1 MVLDSTLFGWHVCST
16 ESFHEQSNEHR
27 NARNLHKMGYDKR
40 GENEFLSALGNSEMY
55 MQNIGQCIN
64 EFFTSF
70 TSWIKE
76 LCIESLIDCYESN
89 HHDYIVMMAETIVKD
104 PKKIIKVVVSEDEY
118 IEANQEYL
126 GHDTSLF
133 FEQFRESGKCGNE
146 MWLFKRVNAVAAH
159 IRKEIDLFAM
169 SEKIRRSIIF
179 CSKSS
184 NSQFII
190 SLNNKLSR

>member
-1 MVLDSTLFGWHVCST
+1 MQEIYIKWAMT
-16 ESFHEQSNEHR
+16 
-27 NARNLHKMGYDKR
+27 K
-40 GENEFLSALGNSEMY
+40 GERMNEFLSALGNSEMY

-169 SEKIRRSIIF
+169 SEEIRRSIIF

>member
-1 MVLDSTLFGWHVCST
+1 MTK
-16 ESFHEQSNEHR
+16 EERMNE
-27 NARNLHKMGYDKR
+27 L
-40 GENEFLSALGNSEMY
+40 LSALGNSEMY

-64 EFFTSF
+64 EFLTSF

-89 HHDYIVMMAETIVKD
+89 CHEDIVLIAETIVKD
-104 PKKIIKVVVSEDEY
+104 PKKIIKVDVSEDEY

-126 GHDTSLF
+126 GHNTSLF

-146 MWLFKRVNAVAAH
+146 TWLFKRVNAVAAH
-159 IRKEIDLFAM
+159 IRKEIDLFSM
-169 SEKIRRSIIF
+169 SDEIRRSIIF
-179 CSKSS
+179 CCKSS